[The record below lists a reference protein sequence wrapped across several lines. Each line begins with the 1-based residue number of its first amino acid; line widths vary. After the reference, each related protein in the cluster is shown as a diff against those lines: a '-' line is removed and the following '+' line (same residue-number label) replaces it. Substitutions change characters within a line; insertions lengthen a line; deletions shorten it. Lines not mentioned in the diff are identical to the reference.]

1 MLGQFEME
9 GTMFTA
15 LFLSLAMAASSQDDP
30 ILVVDPAP
38 SIVISLEPYDLGK
51 PGDVD
56 RLNLRIVTS
65 ARLVCEHGYRD
76 LGYRET
82 VACVQSAVADGKA
95 QLGRLLAQNPS
106 SAVLTGTIAIST
118 PGE

>member
-1 MLGQFEME
+1 
-9 GTMFTA
+9 MFTA

-38 SIVISLEPYDLGK
+38 SIVISLAPYDLGK

-56 RLNLRIVTS
+56 QLNHRIVTS
-65 ARLVCEHGYRD
+65 AKLVCEHGYRG

-82 VACVQSAVADGKA
+82 VACVQSAIADGKG
-95 QLGRLLAQNPS
+95 QLGRLLSQNPNN
-106 SAVLTGTIAIST
+106 AALTGTIAIVT
-118 PGE
+118 PKK